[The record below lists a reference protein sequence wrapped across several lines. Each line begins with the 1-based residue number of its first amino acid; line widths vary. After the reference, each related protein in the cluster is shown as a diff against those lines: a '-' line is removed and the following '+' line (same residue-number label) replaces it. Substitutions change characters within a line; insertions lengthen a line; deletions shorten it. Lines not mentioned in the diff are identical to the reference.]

1 MEKKANGKKSGRKA
15 NLKVVPKVEQQA
27 QGAGIPEAP
36 EASACS
42 ADQTIASAFHK
53 QPAGD
58 CPQMRDA
65 EGRCSH
71 LAGIEQCQERK
82 CCKGCPE
89 PCNTQCADA
98 TCVVK
103 KGAAEGLVFE
113 DLVTGAI
120 IKGAPEPEA
129 PVKITL
135 KRSEI
140 TEALKVCQET
150 LGSVAP
156 ALSHVLIAASGRL
169 WGDECVVSATNL
181 ETSYSKVLSCVTQ
194 GPVTALAPAKTLL
207 AEIKALPPEI
217 TDVEL
222 SITGGNGA
230 RAVSVNGRCSIHAL
244 DPEEFPTLPTGF
256 DNIVKVRNLK
266 EATARG
272 IMVVSKDELRYALT
286 GMFLDLAGGAA
297 VGTDGF
303 RLHFE
308 EIEAASP
315 PKGALLVPANA
326 MKMLLKF
333 KGEDEVRFAL
343 EGDGKHVAFS
353 IAGGILSARLMDGA
367 YPEYKE
373 VVPKPEMR
381 PERITFAAAE
391 FLKLIE
397 GAAPLSDKAIRLTIN
412 GDLLVTSE
420 HQAGKYEWRIPCTRE
435 GSDAKLVYHFNPAFL
450 VDAMKAYPAD
460 RVTLAMP
467 KGGDYAAVVVND
479 KAVVMP
485 QRI

>member
-1 MEKKANGKKSGRKA
+1 
-15 NLKVVPKVEQQA
+15 
-27 QGAGIPEAP
+27 
-36 EASACS
+36 
-42 ADQTIASAFHK
+42 
-53 QPAGD
+53 
-58 CPQMRDA
+58 
-65 EGRCSH
+65 
-71 LAGIEQCQERK
+71 
-82 CCKGCPE
+82 
-89 PCNTQCADA
+89 
-98 TCVVK
+98 
-103 KGAAEGLVFE
+103 VFE

-266 EATARG
+266 EATARV